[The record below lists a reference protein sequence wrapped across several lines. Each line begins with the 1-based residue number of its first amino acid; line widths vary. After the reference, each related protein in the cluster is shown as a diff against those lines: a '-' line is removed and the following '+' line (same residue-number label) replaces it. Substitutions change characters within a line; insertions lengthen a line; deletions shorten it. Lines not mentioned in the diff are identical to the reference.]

1 MSEYDTLLPKSN
13 GIISHPRPSFE
24 EILAIP
30 KPSDEF
36 LSEVDIEHHLRRIM
50 IKRDRPFGAIWN
62 SQHNLCEIFNLL
74 YTGDKALIAN
84 SILISA
90 ILAGIDGQCVGVSL
104 NSNWYSRRK
113 ILRYPAVREIL
124 FDLTRR
130 GLIVFYKVPQRN
142 PNRYLGGVCSFF
154 RVSRILISE
163 VGYKVMTDG
172 ALEKSASTDIVTL
185 RDKNHR
191 LLKIPRTKRFLRCH
205 EDLKAQNEFMR
216 TVELSYS
223 DNNVDSFCSRL
234 RYTDQCKRC
243 VFRGDKRKA
252 LAANLVTNTEPSAG
266 LIQLSSK
273 LTDFQ
278 IQKNKLLA
286 YTLADIAVPQM
297 STNDQHKSDKKPA
310 QVKYFSGTA
319 FFIDKEH
326 LVTNEHVVAGAS
338 NISIGF
344 KGVRKTASLVS
355 SNASDDIAILKLN
368 TPFSYTS
375 CFSLSNNAAIVP
387 GTTVY
392 AAGFPRS
399 DVLSS
404 DGKITDGIIS
414 SKNGMLDN
422 PKTFQISTPVQ
433 SGNSGGPIFVQ
444 DGRLAGVVVA
454 KLKDGENVNFGIKS
468 AVAKMHV
475 DLSGINPTC
484 TNPLNRMTDFHS
496 AIAIVNSEV
505 YP

>member
-1 MSEYDTLLPKSN
+1 MMNISRIICSTLIGLFILNGMQAAADDLDDPCYNASKVKGKYMDELEGRRDYHEFLRSLGAEDDIVEIVKDKTNWGSIRKYLDSNSEQVAYIKRIKASQLNKGCIGYEKDVDQAVELLMEAVDMGGPLSALSTMTSQKKWENKKYIKMMSNRFLKSN
-13 GIISHPRPSFE
+13 S
-24 EILAIP
+24 
-30 KPSDEF
+30 
-36 LSEVDIEHHLRRIM
+36 RIG
-50 IKRDRPFGAIWN
+50 KSTG
-62 SQHNLCEIFNLL
+62 
-74 YTGDKALIAN
+74 YTLKALGLNPEKKQN
-84 SILISA
+84 SKISSKK
-90 ILAGIDGQCVGVSL
+90 L
-104 NSNWYSRRK
+104 
-113 ILRYPAVREIL
+113 REICSL
-124 FDLTRR
+124 LIKARDQFPSNPIALW
-130 GLIVFYKVPQRN
+130 GLSS
-142 PNRYLGGVCSFF
+142 C
-154 RVSRILISE
+154 
-163 VGYKVMTDG
+163 
-172 ALEKSASTDIVTL
+172 
-185 RDKNHR
+185 
-191 LLKIPRTKRFLRCH
+191 
-205 EDLKAQNEFMR
+205 
-216 TVELSYS
+216 YS
-223 DNNVDSFCSRL
+223 DYRWGQDINLVHS
-234 RYTDQCKRC
+234 Y
-243 VFRGDKRKA
+243 G